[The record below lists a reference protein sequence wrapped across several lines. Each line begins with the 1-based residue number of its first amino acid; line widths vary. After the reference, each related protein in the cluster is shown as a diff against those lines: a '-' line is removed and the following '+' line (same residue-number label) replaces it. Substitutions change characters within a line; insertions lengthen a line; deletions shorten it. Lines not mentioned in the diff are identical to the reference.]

1 MCVLQA
7 SAKLESVLQQQACER
22 EEQQEQLQALYHQLA
37 DTQEQVALLQQVA
50 GVSFRVKGLPQGLHL
65 MCVWSPADQS

>member
-1 MCVLQA
+1 MRVLQA

-22 EEQQEQLQALYHQLA
+22 EEQQEQLQALYQQLA
-37 DTQEQVALLQQVA
+37 DTQEQVALLQQVG
-50 GVSFRVKGLPQGLHL
+50 GVSLTVKGLPRGLQL